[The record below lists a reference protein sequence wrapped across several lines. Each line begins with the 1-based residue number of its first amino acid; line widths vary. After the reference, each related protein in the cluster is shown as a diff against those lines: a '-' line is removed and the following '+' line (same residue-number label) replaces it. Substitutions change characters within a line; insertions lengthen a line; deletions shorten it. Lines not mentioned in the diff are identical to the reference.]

1 MSDLSKNNPF
11 NTPKNYFEGFEE
23 KLFEKLSSSESTLPE
38 DDGFAIPKDYFD
50 SFEGRLL
57 DTLAEEKSKVI
68 PLRSNYRNYYYIAA
82 SIAAILLIA
91 IFIKLGVSD
100 EPTFDDLA
108 NSEIDA
114 YFENN
119 DIGLTSY
126 EIADVIPI
134 DQLEVYDV
142 MESRFVEEQM
152 VDYLNENIEDIEA
165 LNLDYDE

>member
-1 MSDLSKNNPF
+1 MSDLNKNNPF

-68 PLRSNYRNYYYIAA
+68 SLRSNYRNYYYIAA